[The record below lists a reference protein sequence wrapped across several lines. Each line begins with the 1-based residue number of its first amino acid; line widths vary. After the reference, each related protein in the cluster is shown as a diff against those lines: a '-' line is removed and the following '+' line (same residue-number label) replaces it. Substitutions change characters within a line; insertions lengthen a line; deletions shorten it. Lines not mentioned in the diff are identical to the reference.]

1 VFSERLYVKDSQI
14 MQSLTE
20 KLRMFADMAEAVTG
34 LEDVAHHSRLLF
46 RSDDLDPQ
54 QGETLLKGAITE
66 CKFV

>member
-1 VFSERLYVKDSQI
+1 MKDAQI

-34 LEDVAHHSRLLF
+34 LEDVANHSRLLL

-66 CKFV
+66 GKFV